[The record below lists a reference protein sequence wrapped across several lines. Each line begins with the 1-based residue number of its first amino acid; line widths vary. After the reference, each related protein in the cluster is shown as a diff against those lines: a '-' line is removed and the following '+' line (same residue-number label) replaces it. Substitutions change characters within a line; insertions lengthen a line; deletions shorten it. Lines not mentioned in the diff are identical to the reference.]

1 MSGTVNIGS
10 ITVTSISTGNISVG
24 PYTFPSTQPVKGSVL
39 VTDGTGN
46 LSFTPSNTRVEVGTA
61 AHTVAA
67 SEDIVAITAAQ
78 ETALTLPDPATK
90 VVGNILYVVKEVG
103 GTHAVTIAPSGAELI
118 SGQTSHVL
126 SAEYGAT
133 KLYTNGT
140 DWFILT

>member
-10 ITVTSISTGNISVG
+10 ITVTSMSAGNISVG
-24 PYTFPSTQPVKGSVL
+24 PYTFPSTEPVKGSVL

-46 LSFTPSNTRVEVGTA
+46 LSFSPANTRVEVSAA
-61 AHTVAA
+61 AHVVAA
-67 SEDIVAITAAQ
+67 SEDIVAITVAQ
-78 ETALTLPDPATK
+78 DTALTLPDPATK
-90 VVGNILYVVKEVG
+90 VVGNILYVVKEAAGAHV
-103 GTHAVTIAPSGAELI
+103 VTIAPSGAELI

-126 SAEYGAT
+126 SSEYGAA